1 MTRKKFP
8 IFSDDSN
15 VSEFLEVTEV
25 LEFLDVVDS
34 PESRFLVQI
43 LEVFADSGNDCDSR
57 SARKTISCLWG
68 HVEVHRLARGR
79 LDLAKHMPQL
89 SPATFNDVF
98 IYRTFTCESIEGSI
112 ADSVWIMYVGNMSK
126 VLLMEGI
133 QFFTFRLRHSPCLTI
148 VEKDRLHQ

>member
-1 MTRKKFP
+1 MIRKEFP

-43 LEVFADSGNDCDSR
+43 LEEFADSGNNCGSR
-57 SARKTISCLWG
+57 SARKTTGGLWG
-68 HVEVHRLARGR
+68 YVEVHRLASGR
-79 LDLAKHMPQL
+79 VDLAKHMPQV

-98 IYRTFTCESIEGSI
+98 TYRTLTCESIEGSI
-112 ADSVWIMYVGNMSK
+112 ADSVW
-126 VLLMEGI
+126 
-133 QFFTFRLRHSPCLTI
+133 
-148 VEKDRLHQ
+148 

>member
-1 MTRKKFP
+1 MIRKEFP

-43 LEVFADSGNDCDSR
+43 LEVFADSGNDCGSR
-57 SARKTISCLWG
+57 SARKTTGCLWR

-79 LDLAKHMPQL
+79 VDLAKHMPQV
-89 SPATFNDVF
+89 SPVTFNDDF
-98 IYRTFTCESIEGSI
+98 TYRTFTCEYIEGSI
-112 ADSVWIMYVGNMSK
+112 ADSVRITYVGNMSK
-126 VLLMEGI
+126 VL
-133 QFFTFRLRHSPCLTI
+133 
-148 VEKDRLHQ
+148 